1 MTQTQLYPPVMDP
14 RTLTRQVWDSDGARR
29 IPGVGRALDLIGG
42 LIAQMP
48 LDAYRGIEPLPRPRL
63 LDDPDLDKVRSVFV
77 RLQVDDFLLHGNAC
91 HLVTA
96 RYSEGATN
104 GWPASVRWYPA
115 TAWHVYR
122 DERTGRRRYY
132 LHGREVPADDVVHV
146 QNGADPLN
154 DCRGVGVVE
163 RYVRALDL
171 AATQLERERLDT
183 ASGHVPSVVVIA
195 PPDGDETEEELD
207 AQATAWEDKFSGPG
221 RRAAMLPHG
230 TQVTPLA
237 WSPNDAQATAAR
249 AASLTDVAN
258 MFNLDGYYLGAPASS
273 HTYRTPGAMF
283 VVLVRTTLNGVLA
296 PFEDTWSRAWL
307 PRGQRVTFAR
317 AEIQADDMP
326 TTITMLTQATGGPVM
341 VKNEARAL
349 LRLAPVE
356 GGDDFPSS
364 PAPPAPS
371 PDPDPELDLQDP
383 ATQEEA

>member
-1 MTQTQLYPPVMDP
+1 MSLLYPPAMDP
-14 RTLTRQVWDSDGARR
+14 RTLTRQVWDTDTARR

-77 RLQVDDFLLHGNAC
+77 RLQVDDYLLHGNAC

-96 RYSEGATN
+96 RYREGASL
-104 GWPASVRWYPA
+104 GWPAAARWYPA

-122 DERTGRRRYY
+122 DERTGRRRYFLY
-132 LHGREVPADDVVHV
+132 GREVNADDVVHV

-183 ASGHVPSVVVIA
+183 AGGHVPSVVVIA
-195 PPDGDETEEELD
+195 PPEGDETEEQLD
-207 AQATAWEDKFSGPG
+207 AQATAWEAKFSGPG

-230 TQVTPLA
+230 TSVTPLA
-237 WSPNDAQATAAR
+237 WSPNDAEATAAR
-249 AASLTDVAN
+249 AASLTDTAN

-307 PRGQRVTFAR
+307 PRGQRVTFGR

-341 VKNEARAL
+341 VRNEARAL

-356 GGDDFPSS
+356 GGDEFATAA
-364 PAPPAPS
+364 PAPLSAPDV
-371 PDPDPELDLQDP
+371 PDDLTDPTADP
-383 ATQEEA
+383 TEEN